1 MPTQTASFSKKLPK
15 ILLHNTYPGSIFD
28 SETPPRYMTPSTQKT
43 SERERQKRETDRQ
56 TDRQRGRLTET
67 DREREIVT
75 LREARCSSAVKTL
88 PLMSIWF
95 MRRKAMISMFVKSLS
110 TT

>member
-43 SERERQKRETDRQ
+43 SERERDRKERQTDRQ
-56 TDRQRGRLTET
+56 TDR
-67 DREREIVT
+67 
-75 LREARCSSAVKTL
+75 EAD
-88 PLMSIWF
+88 
-95 MRRKAMISMFVKSLS
+95 
-110 TT
+110 